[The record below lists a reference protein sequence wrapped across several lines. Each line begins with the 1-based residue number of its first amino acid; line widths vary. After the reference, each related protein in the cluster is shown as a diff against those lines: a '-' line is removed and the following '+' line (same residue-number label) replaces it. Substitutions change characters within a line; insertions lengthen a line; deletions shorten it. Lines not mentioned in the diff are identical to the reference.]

1 MALYIFQVVQ
11 VAKYNLIFKAKNIY
25 KSTKRI
31 PSALQQLSLFL
42 FSGSFCTMFLN
53 IYNKWSQIYEEY
65 LQMMATETVD
75 NIIYP
80 LV

>member
-31 PSALQQLSLFL
+31 PSALQQQLNLFPIG
-42 FSGSFCTMFLN
+42 GSFYTMLN
-53 IYNKWSQIYEEY
+53 IYN
-65 LQMMATETVD
+65 
-75 NIIYP
+75 
-80 LV
+80 